1 MSVVAT
7 VKKPRPPAHPTRDAG
22 FGVYVH
28 WPFCLAKC
36 PYCDFN
42 SHVRHVS
49 PDQRKFVRAFEAELA
64 HMAELAPGRVVTSIF
79 FGGGT
84 PSLMEA
90 NTVGAILDAVAQNWP
105 VDPGVEVTLEAN
117 PTSVEA
123 GRFRGYR
130 EAGVNRVSLGV
141 QALDDHDLRA
151 LGRMHSVEEAMR
163 AVSTAMSIFERVSFD
178 LIYARPGQTPAA
190 WRSELE
196 TAIARAGE
204 HLSLYQLTLEPGTPF
219 EALWRAGKLDPLQSE
234 EARFLYEVT
243 QEICE
248 KHGLPAYEVSNH
260 ARKGAECRHNL
271 TYWRYGEYAG
281 IGPGAHGRLVAPRGR
296 LALST
301 EKHPEAWLER
311 VMATGHGV
319 VERQLLARHDE
330 GDEFLLMGLRL
341 AEGIEPRRFAELA
354 GCELARERILHL
366 LALGL
371 IEEREGRLR
380 VTSQGFLVLDAV
392 VADLAG

>member
-1 MSVVAT
+1 
-7 VKKPRPPAHPTRDAG
+7 
-22 FGVYVH
+22 
-28 WPFCLAKC
+28 
-36 PYCDFN
+36 
-42 SHVRHVS
+42 
-49 PDQRKFVRAFEAELA
+49 
-64 HMAELAPGRVVTSIF
+64 
-79 FGGGT
+79 
-84 PSLMEA
+84 
-90 NTVGAILDAVAQNWP
+90 
-105 VDPGVEVTLEAN
+105 
-117 PTSVEA
+117 
-123 GRFRGYR
+123 
-130 EAGVNRVSLGV
+130 
-141 QALDDHDLRA
+141 
-151 LGRMHSVEEAMR
+151 
-163 AVSTAMSIFERVSFD
+163 
-178 LIYARPGQTPAA
+178 

-234 EARFLYEVT
+234 EARLLYEVT

-311 VMATGHGV
+311 VIATGHGV

-341 AEGIEPRRFAELA
+341 AEGIEPRRFAALA